1 MTTSSFHDA
10 SAPTEWVVIRLSAL
24 GDVALTTG
32 VLEYWHRT
40 RGWAF
45 TVITREAF
53 APVLEGHPAVCS
65 IVGLA
70 KEDLRFPRQLG
81 VFRDLAEAHAGQ
93 GLLDLHGTLRTR
105 LLSLLWKGPVKRYRK
120 LGLERRLFL
129 RSKGRL
135 FRNELRLWNVPQRYA
150 LAVEATPP
158 PRAAL
163 LPHIWLSDE
172 EIRQGQRLLEQLPDK
187 AGTPPIALHPYA
199 THPDKAWKEAYWRQ
213 LVELFE
219 SRGIPWIVI
228 GRGSGMEGIPASR
241 NFTNRTSLRET
252 CALLK
257 SSSLLITGDSGPMH
271 LAGAVGTPVLALFGP
286 TTEEWGFFPAGPKDR
301 VLESQLDCRPCT
313 LHGKKHC
320 DRNHACM
327 QSITPEQVMRALDE

>member
-1 MTTSSFHDA
+1 MTPSSFHDA

-40 RGWAF
+40 RGWTF

-53 APVLEGHPAVCS
+53 APVLERHPAVRS

-135 FRNELRLWNVPQRYA
+135 FRKNSGYGTSRSVMPLPWRLRLLPVPRFCPTFGFPMRRLGKDNACWNSFRI
-150 LAVEATPP
+150 
-158 PRAAL
+158 RRAL
-163 LPHIWLSDE
+163 LP
-172 EIRQGQRLLEQLPDK
+172 
-187 AGTPPIALHPYA
+187 
-199 THPDKAWKEAYWRQ
+199 
-213 LVELFE
+213 
-219 SRGIPWIVI
+219 
-228 GRGSGMEGIPASR
+228 
-241 NFTNRTSLRET
+241 
-252 CALLK
+252 
-257 SSSLLITGDSGPMH
+257 
-271 LAGAVGTPVLALFGP
+271 
-286 TTEEWGFFPAGPKDR
+286 
-301 VLESQLDCRPCT
+301 
-313 LHGKKHC
+313 
-320 DRNHACM
+320 
-327 QSITPEQVMRALDE
+327 

>member
-40 RGWAF
+40 RGWTF

-53 APVLEGHPAVCS
+53 APVLEGHPAVRS

-199 THPDKAWKEAYWRQ
+199 THPD
-213 LVELFE
+213 
-219 SRGIPWIVI
+219 
-228 GRGSGMEGIPASR
+228 
-241 NFTNRTSLRET
+241 
-252 CALLK
+252 
-257 SSSLLITGDSGPMH
+257 
-271 LAGAVGTPVLALFGP
+271 
-286 TTEEWGFFPAGPKDR
+286 
-301 VLESQLDCRPCT
+301 
-313 LHGKKHC
+313 
-320 DRNHACM
+320 
-327 QSITPEQVMRALDE
+327 

>member
-1 MTTSSFHDA
+1 M
-10 SAPTEWVVIRLSAL
+10 
-24 GDVALTTG
+24 
-32 VLEYWHRT
+32 
-40 RGWAF
+40 
-45 TVITREAF
+45 
-53 APVLEGHPAVCS
+53 
-65 IVGLA
+65 
-70 KEDLRFPRQLG
+70 
-81 VFRDLAEAHAGQ
+81 
-93 GLLDLHGTLRTR
+93 
-105 LLSLLWKGPVKRYRK
+105 
-120 LGLERRLFL
+120 RR
-129 RSKGRL
+129 SGKD
-135 FRNELRLWNVPQRYA
+135 N
-150 LAVEATPP
+150 
-158 PRAAL
+158 
-163 LPHIWLSDE
+163 
-172 EIRQGQRLLEQLPDK
+172 LLEQLPDK

-213 LVELFE
+213 LMELFE

-228 GRGSGMEGIPASR
+228 GRGNGMEGIPASR

>member
-40 RGWAF
+40 RGWTF

-53 APVLEGHPAVCS
+53 APVLERHPAVCS

-163 LPHIWLSDE
+163 LPHI
-172 EIRQGQRLLEQLPDK
+172 
-187 AGTPPIALHPYA
+187 
-199 THPDKAWKEAYWRQ
+199 
-213 LVELFE
+213 
-219 SRGIPWIVI
+219 
-228 GRGSGMEGIPASR
+228 
-241 NFTNRTSLRET
+241 
-252 CALLK
+252 
-257 SSSLLITGDSGPMH
+257 
-271 LAGAVGTPVLALFGP
+271 
-286 TTEEWGFFPAGPKDR
+286 
-301 VLESQLDCRPCT
+301 
-313 LHGKKHC
+313 
-320 DRNHACM
+320 
-327 QSITPEQVMRALDE
+327 

>member
-40 RGWAF
+40 RGWTF

-53 APVLEGHPAVCS
+53 APVLERHPAVCS

-172 EIRQGQRLLEQLPDK
+172 ESRQGQRLLEQLPDK

-257 SSSLLITGDSGPMH
+257 SSSLLILSLIH
-271 LAGAVGTPVLALFGP
+271 
-286 TTEEWGFFPAGPKDR
+286 
-301 VLESQLDCRPCT
+301 
-313 LHGKKHC
+313 
-320 DRNHACM
+320 
-327 QSITPEQVMRALDE
+327 I